1 MYLLAQFFVPTCRLN
16 IHQHCSA
23 GIRDVSDVD
32 TTIFTS
38 CQILEEQF
46 TFLNTAFT
54 LLYKYTEHRKCSMN
68 KGHMDVRQ

>member
-1 MYLLAQFFVPTCRLN
+1 MCLLAQFFVPRCRFN

-38 CQILEEQF
+38 CQILKEQF
-46 TFLNTAFT
+46 TLFST
-54 LLYKYTEHRKCSMN
+54 LFY
-68 KGHMDVRQ
+68 